1 MPALLEI
8 DYVLRKLDWM
18 QAEQIWPNGLR
29 YLWTDAFGV
38 ILLASLHK
46 ETGED
51 KFLEQAEWVVS
62 EVNRVLG
69 RKLGIRIG
77 QAADRDGQ
85 YFHYL
90 AIWLYA
96 LDVLG
101 RHRPDY
107 TEQSIELVRQ
117 IHDPFLVPGRG
128 VYWKM
133 REDLSEPYPGYG
145 LGALDAFDGYVS
157 YRCLDE
163 QALAR
168 EIADMKLLIDQ
179 TYRDL
184 NITQDLGLGIMLWLA
199 HFFPDEDWAK
209 LQTARALEM
218 LETMWRKDGFFCR
231 EPYLPETKFAFTNY
245 GVAIGLQ
252 AVDAWPERVAQ
263 LNSYFDNYRSY
274 DDYDR
279 DAITHVMACNAHFP
293 GYLIRDFG

>member
-1 MPALLEI
+1 
-8 DYVLRKLDWM
+8 
-18 QAEQIWPNGLR
+18 
-29 YLWTDAFGV
+29 LWTDAFGV
-38 ILLASLHK
+38 ILLTSLHK

-69 RKLGIRIG
+69 RARGIRIG
-77 QAADRDGQ
+77 QALDRDGQ

-90 AIWLYA
+90 AMWLHA

-101 RHRPDY
+101 RHIPKY
-107 TEQSIELVRQ
+107 AEKGIELACQ

-133 REDLSEPYPGYG
+133 REDLSGPYPGYG
-145 LGALDAFDGYVS
+145 FGALDAYDGYVS

-168 EIADMKLLIDQ
+168 EIADMKPLIDQ

-184 NITQDLGLGIMLWLA
+184 NITQDLGLGMMLWLA
-199 HFFPDEDWAK
+199 HFFPNEDWAK
-209 LQTARALEM
+209 LHTARALEM
-218 LETMWRKDGFFCR
+218 LETMWRKDGFFRR
-231 EPYLPETKFAFTNY
+231 EPYMPQTKFAFANY

-252 AVDAWPERVAQ
+252 AVDTWPKRVAQ
-263 LNSYFDNYRSY
+263 LNNYFDNYRSY

-279 DAITHVMACNAHFP
+279 DAITHVMACSAHFP